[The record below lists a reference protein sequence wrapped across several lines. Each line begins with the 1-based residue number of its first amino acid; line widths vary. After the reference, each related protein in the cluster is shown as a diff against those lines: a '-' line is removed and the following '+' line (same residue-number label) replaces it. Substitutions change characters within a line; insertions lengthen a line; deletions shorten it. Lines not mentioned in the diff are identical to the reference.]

1 MNRPKYVSM
10 VLVVG
15 LLAFNAVE
23 SAPERAPGAQAGG
36 PWTAVLYMADGQ
48 LESARGYSREG
59 FPLELT
65 AETRHDGA
73 RLLHTLIYT
82 RGSESLR
89 IDRVYDPMRGL
100 TVTYQTDTE
109 RWTLALLPDSATG
122 ELLAL
127 YTLDNGRIY
136 SLWLDARGQI
146 ASGDPE
152 GLRRA
157 LRVPSRLAG
166 LIQHYVS
173 DRQALVGSVPVS
185 GDEAMMFLPLKG
197 CADTCSMGC
206 GEQCALECYLLG
218 VVGCR
223 VCQASCALGCL
234 IGCS

>member
-1 MNRPKYVSM
+1 MNRLKYVSM

-15 LLAFNAVE
+15 LLAFNAVA
-23 SAPERAPGAQAGG
+23 SAPERAPGAQPSG
-36 PWTAVLYMADGQ
+36 PWTAVLQSADGQ

-65 AETRHDGA
+65 AETRRDGA
-73 RLLHTLIYT
+73 WLFHTLIYT
-82 RGSESLR
+82 RGNESLR
-89 IDRVYDPMRGL
+89 IARVYDPMRGL

-109 RWTLALLPDSATG
+109 RWTLALLPDSTTD

-146 ASGDPE
+146 ASGDLE

-166 LIQHYVS
+166 LIQHYVG
-173 DRQALVGSVPVS
+173 DRQALVGSVPVT
-185 GDEAMMFLPLKG
+185 GDEAMMFLPQKD
-197 CADTCSMGC
+197 CVDVCSMGC
-206 GEQCALECYLLG
+206 GEQCAFECYLTG
-218 VVGCR
+218 YPGCR
-223 VCQASCALGCL
+223 VCEVSCALGCL